1 MILSDLKLFQTMII
15 IIIVKKK
22 KKKNSG
28 NILDLMQNKNRALF
42 EILCG
47 FFVVVIH
54 KLSEPSILLVQAQL
68 QPEKST
74 QQPNQITTLSA
85 YNM

>member
-22 KKKNSG
+22 KKRTVE
-28 NILDLMQNKNRALF
+28 IFL
-42 EILCG
+42 ILCKIRIEPYLKFCVV